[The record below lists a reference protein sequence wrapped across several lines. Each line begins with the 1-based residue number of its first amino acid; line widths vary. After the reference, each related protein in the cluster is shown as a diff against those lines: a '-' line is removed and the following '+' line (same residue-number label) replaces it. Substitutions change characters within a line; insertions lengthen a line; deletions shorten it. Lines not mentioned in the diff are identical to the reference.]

1 MGTPAHRPQGRSH
14 PRAHPTDWGMAP
26 PAGPAAGHL
35 AGPGPAVNQVGAS
48 PGHCV
53 AGVDGC
59 RAGWIVLCR
68 CGNEPVQAWLEPT
81 ASALVTTLRARTPR
95 PQQVLIDIPIGLPS
109 AGRRRC
115 DQLARVRLAQRRSSV
130 FPAPI
135 RPMLAA
141 DSWEEAC
148 RIGADLEGRRL
159 SRQAWNIT
167 ARVREV
173 DGLLQQSPALRGWMR
188 EVHPELSFLAMA
200 GAPLPHAKKTAAGR
214 NQRLKLIGAAFGGDA
229 FASLRDRFRRGA
241 VADDDLLDAFAALW
255 SSERLLRGEA
265 LVLPP
270 TPEWDATGLA
280 MEIVS

>member
-1 MGTPAHRPQGRSH
+1 MSR
-14 PRAHPTDWGMAP
+14 
-26 PAGPAAGHL
+26 
-35 AGPGPAVNQVGAS
+35 VGA
-48 PGHCV
+48 GAECCV

-68 CGNEPVQAWLEPT
+68 RGNEPAQAWLEPT
-81 ASALVTTLRARTPR
+81 ASAMVANLSAQRPR

-115 DQLARVRLAQRRSSV
+115 DQLARERLAQRRSSV

-141 DSWEEAC
+141 ESWEQAC
-148 RIGADLEGRRL
+148 RIGNELEGRRL

-173 DGLLQQSPALRGWMR
+173 DGLLQQSPALRGWLR

-214 NQRLKLIGAAFGGDA
+214 DQRLELIAAAFGAAA
-229 FASLRDRFRRGA
+229 FADLRGRFRRSA

-255 SSERLLRGEA
+255 SAERLLRGEA

-280 MEIVS
+280 MEILS